1 MSALEQWTA
10 RFESL
15 LETRQDPPWLTALRR
30 RAWEHF
36 LENGL
41 PNRKNERWKYTSLR
55 AFGRQDYVTPSR
67 EPLDIE
73 FESDGTK
80 AIATLSHVNGFAQ
93 LGGSDL
99 GKLTPEIAI
108 RPLAEAWDDA
118 REALERRCD
127 ELRDGFEAL
136 QFAFA
141 QDGAIVLVG
150 NEVQMDAPIRLTRRT
165 TTPNAF
171 APVFDVIVVGRHAK
185 ATLFERYEGSAEG
198 ATSGGFCD
206 VVVKEGARLEHII
219 VQEEPEQTW
228 HARITRVRIGR
239 DAHYRAFTLAAGGRL
254 GRHDH
259 ATLLDAPGGE
269 SFLDAITL
277 GRGSQVLD
285 HCTENNHVAPHTL
298 SNQLCRAIVDGKA
311 HSVFNGL
318 NLIARDAQQVDIEQ
332 LNNNLLLSDDAR
344 ADTRPQLEVA
354 ADDVKAGHG
363 ATLGRLDETEIFYLT
378 SRAIP
383 EQRARQLVIAGF
395 AHEVVQRIESDV
407 LRPWVT
413 QRVQHWLEG
422 AYNA

>member
-55 AFGRQDYVTPSR
+55 AFGRQDYVTPLR
-67 EPLDIE
+67 EPLDIA
-73 FESDGTK
+73 FESDGTE

-171 APVFDVIVVGRHAK
+171 APVFDVIVVGRHAN

-206 VVVKEGARLEHII
+206 IVVKEGARLEHII

-277 GRGSQVLD
+277 GGGSQVLD

-407 LRPWVT
+407 LRPWIT